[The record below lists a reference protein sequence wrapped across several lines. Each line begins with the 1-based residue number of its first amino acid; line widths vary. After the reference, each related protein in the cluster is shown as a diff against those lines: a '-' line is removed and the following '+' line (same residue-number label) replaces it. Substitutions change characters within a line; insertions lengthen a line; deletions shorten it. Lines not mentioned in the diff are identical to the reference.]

1 MWTRTDG
8 PSAWHD
14 APVDERGKEDDVTDT
29 MTQAKPFDMALVQR
43 GARLRRSPFFEATQR
58 YGPKGFTVYN
68 HTLFPTNFDDF
79 DEEYRHLLEHVTLWD
94 VAVERNVEVTGPD
107 GFRFAQLLTCR
118 DLSTCEVGQGKY
130 VLITAPDG
138 GILNDPVMLRI
149 DQNTFWFAL
158 ADSDV
163 LFYAFGL
170 AVGAGL
176 DVQVREIDAAP
187 LQIQGPKSK
196 DVVRDLL
203 GDEILDLRYYWF
215 SRTKVDGIPVVITRT
230 GWTSEVGY
238 EVYLLDPARG
248 TDLWERIMEAGRPY
262 EIRPTGPSD
271 IRRIEG
277 GIFNY
282 RADMDWTNNPFEMGL
297 NRLVDLDMDADF
309 MGKDALRRIR
319 DQGVS
324 QRIVGV
330 EIAGDRLEMNTTKW
344 PVRSNRER
352 VGSVTSAIY
361 SPRLERNIGFAW
373 VPVELSELGT
383 TVRVETPD
391 GERDATV
398 VDMPFV
404 DPGKQIPKS

>member
-1 MWTRTDG
+1 
-8 PSAWHD
+8 
-14 APVDERGKEDDVTDT
+14 VNDVT
-29 MTQAKPFDMALVQR
+29 TQTKPFDMSLVQR

-68 HTLFPTNFDDF
+68 HTLFPTNYDDF
-79 DEEYRHLLEHVTLWD
+79 EAEYRHLLEHVTLWD

-118 DLSTCEVGQGKY
+118 DLSTCAVGQGKY

-149 DQNTFWFAL
+149 DENTFWFAL

-170 AVGAGL
+170 AAHAEM
-176 DVQVREIDAAP
+176 DVEVREVDAAP

-196 DVVRDLL
+196 DLVADLF
-203 GDEILDLRYYWF
+203 GSSILDLRYYWF
-215 SRTKVDGIPVVITRT
+215 TETAVDGIPVIVTRT

-238 EVYLLDPARG
+238 ELYLLDPARG
-248 TDLWERIMEAGRPY
+248 VDLWERIMEVGAPHQ
-262 EIRPTGPSD
+262 IRPSGPVD

-282 RADMDWTNNPFEMGL
+282 RADMDWTNNPFELGL
-297 NRLVDLDMDADF
+297 DRLVDLDMEAEF
-309 MGKDALRRIR
+309 MGKAALRRIKE
-319 DQGVS
+319 DGVNK
-324 QRIVGV
+324 RIVGV
-330 EIAGDRLEMNTTKW
+330 EIAGPPLGMNETKW
-344 PVRSNRER
+344 PVEIDGGRE
-352 VGSVTSAIY
+352 GAVTSAVY

-373 VPVELSELGT
+373 VPVEHSREGST
-383 TVRVETPD
+383 IRVETP
-391 GERDATV
+391 GGWQQATV
-398 VDMPFV
+398 VPMPFV